1 MAKIIEH
8 KCPNC
13 GGSIEFD
20 TSAQLMKCPF
30 CDSEFDVAAFC
41 DEDAGRVEEERM
53 EWDEGVYENI
63 ADGAHGLKSYICTS
77 CGGEIVCDETTAAS
91 SCPFCGNQVVMSEN
105 VSGMLRPDM
114 VLPFRLDKK
123 AAKEALYNFY
133 KGKKLLPDFFAD
145 ENRIDEVKGVYV
157 PFWLYS
163 CRANVDM
170 RFHGTKVRSWS
181 DKKYHYTETSHYR
194 IIRSGFLDFAGVP
207 VDGSTKAP
215 DDIMESLE
223 PFDYS
228 EGVDFEAAYLS
239 GFFAD
244 KYDVDS
250 GECQER
256 ANTRIKSSAT
266 AAISATAPGYSSL
279 VPEAGSVRFNH
290 GNVRYAMLPVWMLT
304 TTYKGQKY
312 TFAMNGQTGKFVGD
326 LPVDNGKYWKYFGIT
341 AASFFAVA
349 AALLLLL

>member
-1 MAKIIEH
+1 MAEIIEH

-20 TSAQLMKCPF
+20 TSAQLMKCPY

-41 DEDAGRVEEERM
+41 DDEAGKVDEERM
-53 EWDEGVYENI
+53 EWEEGNYTSL
-63 ADGAHGLKSYICTS
+63 DGDTHGLKSYICSS

-105 VSGMLRPDM
+105 VSGLLKPDL
-114 VLPFRLDKK
+114 VLPFKLDKK
-123 AAKEALYNFY
+123 AAKEALLGFY
-133 KGKKLLPDFFAD
+133 KGKKLLPDSFAD
-145 ENRIDEVKGVYV
+145 ENRIDEIKGVYV

-181 DKKYHYTETSHYR
+181 DRKYHYTETSHFR
-194 IIRSGFLDFAGVP
+194 IIRSGSMDFAGVP

-228 EGVDFEAAYLS
+228 EAVDFETAYLS

-244 KYDVDS
+244 KYDVAS
-250 GECQER
+250 GECQDR
-256 ANTRIKSSAT
+256 ANERIKSSAT
-266 AAISATAPGYSSL
+266 AAFSATAPGYATL
-279 VPEAGSVRFNH
+279 VPEAGSVNFTR
-290 GNVRYAMLPVWMLT
+290 GRVQYAMLPVWMLT
-304 TTYKGQKY
+304 TTYNGQKY

-326 LPVDNGKYWKYFGIT
+326 LPIDKGKYWKYFGMY
-341 AASFFAVA
+341 AAIGFAA
-349 AALLLLL
+349 ATALLLLL